1 MSANPIL
8 SDVFQ
13 PTTVALPVQSTGGPR
28 GVPAPLTA
36 IQQGVEPA
44 ARMATVLVVDPAD
57 AYREVLYPALIE
69 NADCHIVYTK
79 TVLEVDEAI
88 SQGLKGELALV
99 SLQLNG
105 NTANVI
111 RALRRSGWARI
122 IALTTTGM
130 SVAPV
135 IEAIGAGASGVV
147 TIAGAGIQADPLSPA
162 RKLSARELQIV
173 RLVAEGCSNK
183 EIARQ
188 LSLSALTVKN
198 HLARIGRKF
207 GVGDRAHIV
216 AIACRG
222 GVITG

>member
-1 MSANPIL
+1 
-8 SDVFQ
+8 
-13 PTTVALPVQSTGGPR
+13 
-28 GVPAPLTA
+28 
-36 IQQGVEPA
+36 
-44 ARMATVLVVDPAD
+44 
-57 AYREVLYPALIE
+57 
-69 NADCHIVYTK
+69 
-79 TVLEVDEAI
+79 
-88 SQGLKGELALV
+88 
-99 SLQLNG
+99 
-105 NTANVI
+105 
-111 RALRRSGWARI
+111 
-122 IALTTTGM
+122 M